1 MIDKEDKVWKTFL
14 EYKDLIS
21 QEGRVLGLDIFGTEQ
36 ISTMALEFTKAHFM
50 DELNKNINTLFAAD
64 GEIKGE
70 C

>member
-1 MIDKEDKVWKTFL
+1 MIDKEDKIWKTYL

-36 ISTMALEFTKAHFM
+36 ISTMALEFTKAYFM
-50 DELNKNINTLFAAD
+50 NELNKNINAVFAAD